1 MAAEPLITTYLEMRS
16 RDQLRPKRADAR
28 FQVREKR
35 NRDWRFNRDLYFR
48 VGEQWDWIDKR
59 PWTDEQWK
67 EYAAAA
73 ELCTFAGY
81 YDDVLAGYYELRRD
95 TEGGVEIAYFGLLPE
110 FIGRGLGGALLTSA
124 IEEAWARRGGIVP
137 TRVWVHTCN
146 RDHPQALANYQARGM
161 IVYKVEEE
169 ALGVGPLPKLRESYQ
184 LPLQS
189 SHSAVT
195 NRRHNEPDLI
205 GTTSFARP
213 RAGFRAEIKKNFKF
227 FEMSGFK
234 IFRKE

>member
-1 MAAEPLITTYLEMRS
+1 MAAEPLVTTYLEMRS

-59 PWTDEQWK
+59 PWTDGQWK
-67 EYAAAA
+67 EYAEAA

-110 FIGRGLGGALLTSA
+110 FIGRGLGGALLTSV
-124 IEEAWARRGGIVP
+124 IEEAWSRRGGIVP

-146 RDHPQALANYQARGM
+146 RDHPQALAHYQARGM

-169 ALGVGPLPKLRESYQ
+169 V
-184 LPLQS
+184 
-189 SHSAVT
+189 
-195 NRRHNEPDLI
+195 
-205 GTTSFARP
+205 
-213 RAGFRAEIKKNFKF
+213 
-227 FEMSGFK
+227 
-234 IFRKE
+234 

>member
-59 PWTDEQWK
+59 PWTDDQWE
-67 EYAAAA
+67 EYAAAPD
-73 ELCTFAGY
+73 LRTFAGY

-95 TEGGVEIAYFGLLPE
+95 TDRGVEIAYFGLLAE

-124 IEEAWARRGGIVP
+124 IDHAWRTDP
-137 TRVWVHTCN
+137 NPSRVWVHTCN
-146 RDHPQALANYQARGM
+146 RDHPQALANYQVRGM

-169 ALGVGPLPKLRESYQ
+169 P
-184 LPLQS
+184 
-189 SHSAVT
+189 
-195 NRRHNEPDLI
+195 
-205 GTTSFARP
+205 
-213 RAGFRAEIKKNFKF
+213 
-227 FEMSGFK
+227 
-234 IFRKE
+234 

>member
-35 NRDWRFNRDLYFR
+35 DRDWRFNRDLYFR

-59 PWTDEQWK
+59 PWTDDQWK

-95 TEGGVEIAYFGLLPE
+95 TDGGVEIAYFGLLPE

-169 ALGVGPLPKLRESYQ
+169 ALGAALLAWGKL
-184 LPLQS
+184 
-189 SHSAVT
+189 SASPTECACEKHVSQA
-195 NRRHNEPDLI
+195 PQAAA
-205 GTTSFARP
+205 GFARKL
-213 RAGFRAEIKKNFKF
+213 KKFQ
-227 FEMSGFK
+227 
-234 IFRKE
+234 IF